1 MSSEMVFTSE
11 GQVVGI
17 GAHVCAMHENPGG
30 VLGTI
35 ADSFRVGLEQNERC
49 AYVASEESSA
59 TVRQALEESGVD
71 VAAAEERGD
80 IIFMTDREPLLK
92 DGEEFDPDYL
102 MDAIKGLF
110 GSTLEAGYQGLR
122 LSADV
127 PWIARD
133 TTGGDRMMEFE
144 ALADDVTNVP
154 GTPLLAIC
162 QYRLSQLD
170 PEDSLEILERHP
182 LTLIGGQIH
191 LNDRYAG

>member
-17 GAHVCAMHENPGG
+17 GAHVCAMHENPNG

-35 ADSFRVGLEQNERC
+35 ADSFMVGLDQNERC

-59 TVRQALEESGVD
+59 TVREILEEGGVD
-71 VAAAEERGD
+71 VSAAEEKGELVF
-80 IIFMTDREPLLK
+80 ITDREPLLK
-92 DGEEFDPDYL
+92 DGEEFDPQHL
-102 MDAIKGLF
+102 MDVIKDLF
-110 GSTLEAGYQGLR
+110 GSTLEAGYNGLR

-133 TTGGDRMMEFE
+133 TAGADRMMEFE
-144 ALADDVTNVP
+144 ALADDITNVP

-162 QYRLSQLD
+162 QYRLSHLD

-191 LNDRYAG
+191 LNDKYSG

>member
-1 MSSEMVFTSE
+1 MSNDILFTRE
-11 GQVVGI
+11 GQVIGV
-17 GAHVCAMHENPGG
+17 GAHVCAMHENPVG
-30 VLGTI
+30 VLETI
-35 ADSFRVGLEQNERC
+35 AESFKVGLDRNERC

-59 TVRQALEESGVD
+59 TVRQGLEDSGID
-71 VAAAEERGD
+71 VAAAEEKGD
-80 IIFMTDREPLLK
+80 LIFMTDREPLLK
-92 DGEEFDPDYL
+92 NGEEFDPQHL
-102 MDAIKGLF
+102 MGAIKGLF
-110 GSTLEAGYQGLR
+110 GSTLEAGYHGLR

-133 TTGGDRMMEFE
+133 TPGGDRMMEFE
-144 ALADDVTNVP
+144 ALADEVTNVP

-191 LNDRYAG
+191 LNDKYSG

>member
-1 MSSEMVFTSE
+1 MSSEMIFTSE
-11 GQVVGI
+11 GQIVGI

-30 VLGTI
+30 VLQTI
-35 ADSFRVGLEQNERC
+35 ADSFRVGFDQNERC
-49 AYVASEESSA
+49 AYAASEESSA
-59 TVRQALEESGVD
+59 TVREALEDSGID
-71 VAAAEERGD
+71 VAAAEEKGD
-80 IIFMTDREPLLK
+80 IVFMTDREPLLK
-92 DGEEFDPDYL
+92 DGEEFDPQYL

-110 GSTLEAGYQGLR
+110 GSTLEAGYNGLR

-133 TTGGDRMMEFE
+133 TAGADRMMEFE

-191 LNDRYAG
+191 LNDKYAG